1 MGTAY
6 LGSCSSVITS
16 TLTCCSASHGFNF
29 GSGKNLKKINN
40 SPWLRGRS
48 SLNWVAGKEFWN
60 RDGRQSD
67 IEHDTHQLPIHLQK
81 YGCQHRM
88 PNEVNFIT
96 KTVCNI
102 TGCIRNIFF
111 VSFIAYQHVYSV
123 YYQLVTH
130 VTVSCM
136 LRGGERWCGD
146 PSYQHDI
153 HIRKWHLPIKYLER

>member
-60 RDGRQSD
+60 RDGRQSG

-88 PNEVNFIT
+88 PNEVKFIT

-111 VSFIAYQHVYSV
+111 VSFIAYQHVFFFVYSV

-130 VTVSCM
+130 ITVSCM
-136 LRGGERWCGD
+136 LRGGQRW
-146 PSYQHDI
+146 
-153 HIRKWHLPIKYLER
+153 